1 MRSFIYLIVIAA
13 AAYLGY
19 TYYKDKIEGKTVG
32 DTETPVE
39 ESQPAVGANSSQSAA
54 ARQFESKIP
63 LPASSAPGEKHLAKP
78 GTFYVLERASIE
90 HASGI
95 AAVVPGEEV
104 RLLMRKD
111 NGRMKVV
118 SVAGKYEFE
127 MKESQLTNDLDLAR
141 EVERKYALTHP
152 PSR

>member
-1 MRSFIYLIVIAA
+1 MRSFIYLLVIGA
-13 AAYLGY
+13 AAYVGY
-19 TYYKDKIEGKTVG
+19 TFYKDKIGGKT
-32 DTETPVE
+32 DE
-39 ESQPAVGANSSQSAA
+39 EAAPEVAATQPAAGKAADPASA
-54 ARQFESKIP
+54 ARQFKSKIP
-63 LPASSAPGEKHLAKP
+63 LPDGPAGEKHLAKP
-78 GTFYVLERASIE
+78 GVFYVLERASIE
-90 HASGI
+90 HATGI

-104 RLLMRKD
+104 RLMMRKD
-111 NGRMKVV
+111 NGVMKVM

>member
-1 MRSFIYLIVIAA
+1 MRSFIYLLVIAA
-13 AAYLGY
+13 AAYVGY
-19 TYYKDKIEGKTVG
+19 TYYKDKIEGKSAEE
-32 DTETPVE
+32 TEPVVAE
-39 ESQPAVGANSSQSAA
+39 TQPARESPQAAA
-54 ARQFESKIP
+54 ARQFQSKIP

-104 RLLMRKD
+104 RLMMRKD
-111 NGRMKVV
+111 NGVMKVV

-127 MKESQLTNDLDLAR
+127 MKESQLTNDLDVAR
-141 EVERKYALTHP
+141 EAERKYALTHP

>member
-13 AAYLGY
+13 AAYVGY
-19 TYYKDKIEGKTVG
+19 TYYKDKIEGKTAEE
-32 DTETPVE
+32 TEPAVAET
-39 ESQPAVGANSSQSAA
+39 QPATGTKSAAAVA
-54 ARQFESKIP
+54 ARQFQSKIP
-63 LPASSAPGEKHLAKP
+63 LPDGPPGEKHLAKP
-78 GTFYVLERASIE
+78 ATFYVLERASIE

-104 RLLMRKD
+104 RLMMRKD
-111 NGRMKVV
+111 NGVMKVV

-127 MKESQLTNDLDLAR
+127 MKESQLTNDLDVAR
-141 EVERKYALTHP
+141 EAERKYALTHP

>member
-1 MRSFIYLIVIAA
+1 MRSFIYLLVIAA
-13 AAYLGY
+13 AAYVGY
-19 TYYKDKIEGKTVG
+19 TFYKDKFADKTGG
-32 DTETPVE
+32 DGNAESAET
-39 ESQPAVGANSSQSAA
+39 QPASEAE
-54 ARQFESKIP
+54 RQFKSKIP
-63 LPASSAPGEKHLAKP
+63 IPDGPPGAKRLAKP
-78 GTFYVLERASIE
+78 GVYYVLERTSIE
-90 HASGI
+90 HASGV

-104 RLLMRKD
+104 RLMMRKEK
-111 NGRMKVV
+111 GVMKVM

>member
-13 AAYLGY
+13 AAYVGY
-19 TYYKDKIEGKTVG
+19 TYYRDKIEGKSTEETEPVV
-32 DTETPVE
+32 TET
-39 ESQPAVGANSSQSAA
+39 QPAKTSPQAAA
-54 ARQFESKIP
+54 ARQFQSKIP
-63 LPASSAPGEKHLAKP
+63 LPDGPPGEKHLAKP

-104 RLLMRKD
+104 RLMMRKD
-111 NGRMKVV
+111 NGMMKVV

-127 MKESQLTNDLDLAR
+127 MKESQLTNDLDVAR
-141 EVERKYALTHP
+141 EAERKYALTHP